1 MIGTYKIDHSIF
13 KLLLFDQF
21 VMRTFFLKNFL
32 IIKTK
37 ILDLCLDFR
46 KFLIYFLV
54 KDILLLKKKNQSPK
68 NKAYHCAYYKPM

>member
-37 ILDLCLDFR
+37 ILDLCLDF
-46 KFLIYFLV
+46 KKCLIYFLV
-54 KDILLLKKKNQSPK
+54 KDILLLKKKKSRPK
-68 NKAYHCAYYKPM
+68 K